1 MLKSYNG
8 TLRVERFSE
17 QLSDIKTVFALI
29 IIIVYSSKLV
39 CGKATVTVL

>member
-17 QLSDIKTVFALI
+17 QLSDIKTVFAPI
-29 IIIVYSSKLV
+29 IITVYSSKLV